1 MRKNTLRDLLR
12 HRRINYIADFD
23 ETVQTLKSLEFAW
36 ANLPE
41 DISDEE
47 RNMFFELIED
57 VVKLHNRLDL
67 SLASSDSE
75 KN

>member
-1 MRKNTLRDLLR
+1 MKKNTLRDLLR
-12 HRRINYIADFD
+12 HRKINYIADFD
-23 ETVQTLKSLEFAW
+23 EKVQTLKSLEFAW
-36 ANLPE
+36 TNLPE
-41 DISDEE
+41 DITDEE

-67 SLASSDSE
+67 NVSGSDSE

>member
-1 MRKNTLRDLLR
+1 MKKNTLRDLLR

-23 ETVQTLKSLEFAW
+23 ETTHTLKSLEFAW
-36 ANLPE
+36 ANLPD
-41 DISDEE
+41 DITDEE

-57 VVKLHNRLDL
+57 VVKLHNRLD
-67 SLASSDSE
+67 STVVSETE